1 MSIILINHVP
11 DIATKCMFLENI
23 FTMFRMNLLEKISDM
38 IKDKVAIVTGA
49 SSGIG
54 RATALALSKAGA
66 KVAIGARRTD
76 KLTELENEI
85 IKNGGQALSQKL
97 DVTKKSDCDSF
108 VKSVMEKWGGVDIL
122 VNNAGLMPLSFV
134 KNLKVDEWDQM
145 IDVNIKGVL
154 YCTAAV
160 ITHMLEKKSGH
171 IINISSVAGRIIF
184 PSGSV
189 YCATKH
195 AVTALS
201 EGLRQEFSTRKN
213 IRVTCIEPGV
223 VSTELTNTI
232 TDESLKDFV
241 ESAKKMQS
249 LSAQDI
255 ANAII
260 YAVEAPEH
268 VNVNEILIRPTTQER

>member
-1 MSIILINHVP
+1 MIN
-11 DIATKCMFLENI
+11 
-23 FTMFRMNLLEKISDM
+23 
-38 IKDKVAIVTGA
+38 DKVVIITGA

-54 RATALALSKAGA
+54 YVTALTLSKTGA

-76 KLTELENEI
+76 RLKELENEI
-85 IKNGGQALSQKL
+85 KKNNGEVFSQKL

-108 VKSVMEKWGGVDIL
+108 VNSVIKKWGRIDIL
-122 VNNAGLMPLSFV
+122 VNNAGLMPLSFI
-134 KNLKVDEWDQM
+134 KNLKIDEWDQM

-160 ITHMLEKKSGH
+160 IPHMLEKQSGH
-171 IINISSVAGRIIF
+171 IVNRSSVAGRIVF

-241 ESAKKMQS
+241 DNVKKMKS
-249 LSAQDI
+249 LTSQDI
-255 ANAII
+255 ANAILF
-260 YAVEAPEH
+260 AVQAPEH
-268 VNVNEILIRPTTQER
+268 VNVNEILVRPTTQER

>member
-1 MSIILINHVP
+1 
-11 DIATKCMFLENI
+11 
-23 FTMFRMNLLEKISDM
+23 M

-54 RATALALSKAGA
+54 YATALALSKAGA
-66 KVAIGARRTD
+66 KVAVGARRTD
-76 KLTELENEI
+76 KLAELENEI
-85 IKNGGQALSQKL
+85 TKNGGQAFSQKL
-97 DVTKKSDCDSF
+97 DVTKKSDCESF
-108 VKSVMEKWGGVDIL
+108 VKSVLEKWGGVDIL

-145 IDVNIKGVL
+145 IDVNIRGVL
-154 YCTAAV
+154 YCIAAV
-160 ITHMLEKKSGH
+160 IPHMLEKKSGH
-171 IINISSVAGRIIF
+171 IVNISSVAGRIIF

-241 ESAKKMQS
+241 ENAKKMQS

-260 YAVEAPEH
+260 YAVEAPDH
-268 VNVNEILIRPTTQER
+268 VNVNEVLIRPTTQER